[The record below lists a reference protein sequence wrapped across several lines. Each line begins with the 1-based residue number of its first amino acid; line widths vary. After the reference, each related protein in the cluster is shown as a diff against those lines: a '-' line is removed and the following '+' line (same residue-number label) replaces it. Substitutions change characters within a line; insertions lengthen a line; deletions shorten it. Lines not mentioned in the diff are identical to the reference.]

1 MYRSR
6 VLFGNYPFID
16 IQMTTSQILLLDPVA
31 GWLHSLTQPL
41 TAIIQIRVF
50 TLGKVGYILIQE
62 KCCQLPSFEV
72 KAIQHPRTRSIL
84 YIYSL
89 IMK

>member
-1 MYRSR
+1 M
-6 VLFGNYPFID
+6 LFGNYPFID

-41 TAIIQIRVF
+41 TAIIPIRVF

-72 KAIQHPRTRSIL
+72 KAIQHPRTMSIL

-89 IMK
+89 IVK

>member
-1 MYRSR
+1 M
-6 VLFGNYPFID
+6 I
-16 IQMTTSQILLLDPVA
+16 TSQILLLNPVA

-41 TAIIQIRVF
+41 TAIIPITVF
-50 TLGKVGYILIQE
+50 TPGKVGYILIQE